1 MSISEA
7 VYPSSATPLVN
18 AQQAMLDAIARE
30 SFAGAVVSS
39 RRAPAASQAATQGRQ
54 AAQLDNRGASLTP
67 SDEMPGGKSL
77 SPALRRRK
85 AWALRDIAARLLR
98 GPDGR
103 GPAVCGCGRSGHD
116 VTEVGLHLRDDG
128 SARAC
133 GIHRCDSAWL
143 CADCAP
149 RRGKERQERMAEVFD
164 HVKAFRDGQMV
175 MCTLTIRHKRGQSL
189 LELRKAVQAAS
200 RTARQGAPWA
210 RRKKQHQVFGVI
222 SAPEVTY
229 SDVHGWHFHIHTA
242 LLLRGSGEEAQDL
255 GEWFV
260 RRYLA
265 TLKDDGYE
273 ALVDGQDVSVIWSE
287 RKLAEYIAKGV
298 ARSRDIAWEMAGQA
312 TKRTRKGQSLHPF
325 EILERASGDPSMA
338 TLWLEYAEAMKGVRS
353 CVVTK
358 GIADALGI
366 EPAADDDNPGV
377 ELDEPDAGA
386 VGTLPSI
393 VWNECMRKLQ
403 ASTVLAV
410 LEDGGAAA
418 WPEARALAFDVAGFI
433 YDEVMD
439 GPPPPAQREIV
450 HAPTPEH
457 LATLAKARRHEFR
470 RAGDAV
476 RAAYDRE
483 RGVAVSLARRF
494 EPPPVK
500 RVLELMAA

>member
-1 MSISEA
+1 MSACKSLSN
-7 VYPSSATPLVN
+7 SSAVLIFKSPLTAPSGRLSAGSRVTSP
-18 AQQAMLDAIARE
+18 AHGGALAR
-30 SFAGAVVSS
+30 
-39 RRAPAASQAATQGRQ
+39 PQ
-54 AAQLDNRGASLTP
+54 AAQLDNRGAALTP
-67 SDEMPGGKSL
+67 PDEKPEGKSL
-77 SPALRRRK
+77 SPVLRRRK
-85 AWALRDIAARLLR
+85 AWALRDVAARLLR

-103 GPAVCGCGRSGHD
+103 GPAVCGCGRSGH
-116 VTEVGLHLRDDG
+116 EVAEIGLHLRDDG
-128 SARAC
+128 SARAS
-133 GIHRCDSAWL
+133 GVHRCDSAWL

-164 HVKAFRDGQMV
+164 HVKAFQDGHMV
-175 MCTLTIRHKRGQSL
+175 MCTLTVRHKRGQSL

-200 RTARQGAPWA
+200 RKARQGAPWD
-210 RRKKQHQVFGVI
+210 RRKKQHRVFGVI
-222 SAPEVTY
+222 SAPEVTW
-229 SDVHGWHFHIHTA
+229 SLVHGWHFHVHTA
-242 LLLRGSGEEAQDL
+242 LLLRGSGDEAQDL
-255 GEWFV
+255 GTWFV
-260 RRYLA
+260 QRYLA
-265 TLKDDGYE
+265 TLKDDGYD

-287 RKLAEYIAKGV
+287 RKLAEYIGKGV

-325 EILERASGDPSMA
+325 EILERAPGDPAMA
-338 TLWLEYAEAMKGVRS
+338 ALWLEYADAMKGVRS

-366 EPAADDDNPGV
+366 EPDADEDAPGV
-377 ELDEPDAGA
+377 EQAEPDAGT

-393 VWNECMRKLQ
+393 VWNECMRSLK

-410 LEDGGAAA
+410 LEDGGAEA
-418 WPEARALAFDVAGFI
+418 WPEARALAFSSAGFV
-433 YDEVMD
+433 YDDEMDAAPPMPARREV
-439 GPPPPAQREIV
+439 V

-457 LATLAKARRHEFR
+457 LAALAKARRHEFR
-470 RAGDAV
+470 RTGDAI